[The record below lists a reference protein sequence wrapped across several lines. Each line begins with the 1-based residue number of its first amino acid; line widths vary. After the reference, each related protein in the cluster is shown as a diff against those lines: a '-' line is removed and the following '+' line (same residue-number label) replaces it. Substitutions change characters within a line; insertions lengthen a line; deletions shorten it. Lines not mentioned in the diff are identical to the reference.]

1 MVVSALMLPVM
12 IVRFYVGWWQIALI
26 DLPLILASFLSI
38 SAFYLLAQHE
48 LSPKTWKRS
57 IFMMPALLAVGVAL
71 AVVNTRAVMEAMLGI
86 KSGFVRTAKYAI
98 AGGGAHAAEA
108 KYRRKSGWLPVIELG
123 IGTYFLVMVL
133 WAIDSAN
140 YLALPFLVLF
150 VSGYYWGGVRN
161 AVPGIPPAA
170 ELPTPASSGFS
181 RQHRNPPFVPATKC

>member
-1 MVVSALMLPVM
+1 
-12 IVRFYVGWWQIALI
+12 
-26 DLPLILASFLSI
+26 
-38 SAFYLLAQHE
+38 
-48 LSPKTWKRS
+48 
-57 IFMMPALLAVGVAL
+57 MMPALLAVGVAL
-71 AVVNTRAVMEAMLGI
+71 AVVNTRAVLEAMLGI

-150 VSGYYWGGVRN
+150 VSGYYW
-161 AVPGIPPAA
+161 AA
-170 ELPTPASSGFS
+170 FATLYQEYRLRLHFQ
-181 RQHRNPPFVPATKC
+181 RQRRLALETAP